1 MLKINR
7 VRIEI
12 QTENGLYGVDET
24 FNGGLNFLAS
34 EDNTCGK
41 SSILA
46 AIYYGLG
53 FEEIIGGRGEKV
65 LTSVYKTSI
74 EAENVIWPVLESGVY
89 LEISNGEEVVTIYR
103 SAKHVNR
110 DSKLMTIYYSNF
122 ECIYNSETVV
132 GNMYVHMPNAAVNEK
147 GFHSFLEKFLHL
159 ELPLVPTSD
168 GVQRKLYLQL
178 VFSCMFIEQKHGWG
192 DIFSG
197 MPIFGI
203 RESKKR
209 VLEFVMRLDTL
220 NNEKMK
226 EQLRFDE
233 GRIKSEWVAL
243 VQELFNCVNKETC
256 TIVGVPLNPC
266 ILSGIDLSG
275 IHVFKNKVD
284 VDEYV
289 NELQIEYEKLKT
301 VKTKIVDNF
310 DDLQIE
316 LEATEDDIISMDDN
330 IIALREK
337 NAKENVL
344 IKVLENNLETIQNDL
359 QNNKDA
365 ARLRDLG
372 AELECLTSKNIC
384 PVCNQSIQD
393 SLLPTINTASIMSID
408 ENIRHLDA
416 QKIMFS
422 YALKSHK
429 ENKKEIENNIQ
440 NLQSKIFTLRR
451 LAKSLRSDIYST
463 DEDIS
468 ETLVYKRIKIE
479 SQIDDLKKME
489 EVISNKKKELLEL
502 SQKWAGYLKGK
513 EKLPKKKFS
522 KLDEEKL
529 KLLRTGFV
537 DNLKSYGY
545 KSVSNMQDIDI
556 SEETYLP
563 IIEGFDM
570 KFDSS
575 ASDNIRAIWAFTM
588 SLLQTSIAKGGNH
601 PTVLIFDEPDQHSIV
616 VNDMEQFFDS
626 IISMGNVCQTI
637 IGITI
642 KDSDTKHA
650 IEKLPENSYRIIQV
664 QNKAFRKMEK

>member
-12 QTENGLYGVDET
+12 QTENGLYGADET
-24 FNGGLNFLAS
+24 FNSGLNFLAS

-65 LTSVYKTSI
+65 LTSVYKASI
-74 EAENVIWPVLESGVY
+74 EDDNVILTVLESRVY
-89 LEISNGEEVVTIYR
+89 LEISNGEDVVTIYR
-103 SAKHVNR
+103 SAKLANR
-110 DSKLMTIYYSNF
+110 DSKLITIYYSDY
-122 ECIYNSETVV
+122 ECIYNTETVIE
-132 GNMYVHMPNAAVNEK
+132 NMYVHMPNAAVNEK

-197 MPIFGI
+197 MPILGI
-203 RESKKR
+203 REAKKR
-209 VLEFVMRLDTL
+209 VLEFIMRLDTL

-233 GRIKSEWVAL
+233 SRIKSEWATL
-243 VQELFNCVNKETC
+243 VQELFNCVNRETC
-256 TIVGVPLNPC
+256 TIVGIPLNPC
-266 ILSGIDLSG
+266 ILNENDLSG

-284 VDEYV
+284 IDEYIE
-289 NELQIEYEKLKT
+289 ELRKEYEKLKT
-301 VKTKIVDNF
+301 VKPKIVDNF
-310 DDLQIE
+310 DDLQLE
-316 LEATEDDIISMDDN
+316 LEATEDDIIFIENN
-330 IIALREK
+330 IVALREK
-337 NAKENVL
+337 NEKEIVL

-372 AELECLTSKNIC
+372 AELNCLTSTNIC
-384 PVCNQSIQD
+384 PVCNQTIQD

-416 QKIMFS
+416 QKTMFS
-422 YALKSHK
+422 YALNSHK
-429 ENKKEIENNIQ
+429 ENKKEIENSIQ

-468 ETLVYKRIKIE
+468 ETLVYKRIEIETKIN
-479 SQIDDLKKME
+479 SLKKME
-489 EVISNKKKELLEL
+489 EIILNRKRELLEL
-502 SQKWAGYLKGK
+502 SKKWRIYLERK

-537 DNLKSYGY
+537 SNLKSYGY

-588 SLLQTSIAKGGNH
+588 SLLQTSKVKGGNH

-616 VNDMEQFFDS
+616 VNDMEQFFNS
-626 IISMGNVCQTI
+626 IINLGKICQTI

-650 IEKLPENSYRIIQV
+650 IEKLPKDSYGIIQV
-664 QNKAFRKMEK
+664 QNKAFRKMGK